1 MALLENI
8 LSFYG
13 INSPT
18 SIEAFGTGLI
28 NSTWKIND
36 GSRRYIL
43 QKINHAVFPDPTAIA
58 YNIDSIATYLKDHAP
73 TYFFIPPI
81 HTMDGRNMVQ
91 VIGEGYFRL
100 FPFVEKSSTHDVV
113 AKPEQAFEAAAQ
125 FGSFTHV
132 LGKFPAEVLKITIQH
147 FHDLPFRF
155 KEFTQAWEQG
165 NPLRI
170 RESES
175 LIRVLKEHQDI
186 VSSYEKLT
194 RSKAFKSRVTH
205 HDTKISNVLFDEK
218 DKGLAVIDLDTVMP
232 GYFISDVGDMMR
244 TYLSPVSEEEKDF
257 SKIGIREDFFQAIA
271 EGYLGKMG
279 GQLSEEEM
287 MHFVYSGLFMSYM
300 QALRF
305 LTDHLNNDRYY
316 GAAYEGQNFTRAGNQ
331 VVLFQRILEKQ
342 QLLNQMVKR
351 NIANQGIYIPLCR

>member
-1 MALLENI
+1 
-8 LSFYG
+8 
-13 INSPT
+13 
-18 SIEAFGTGLI
+18 
-28 NSTWKIND
+28 
-36 GSRRYIL
+36 
-43 QKINHAVFPDPTAIA
+43 
-58 YNIDSIATYLKDHAP
+58 
-73 TYFFIPPI
+73 
-81 HTMDGRNMVQ
+81 
-91 VIGEGYFRL
+91 
-100 FPFVEKSSTHDVV
+100 
-113 AKPEQAFEAAAQ
+113 
-125 FGSFTHV
+125 
-132 LGKFPAEVLKITIQH
+132 
-147 FHDLPFRF
+147 
-155 KEFTQAWEQG
+155 TQAWEQG